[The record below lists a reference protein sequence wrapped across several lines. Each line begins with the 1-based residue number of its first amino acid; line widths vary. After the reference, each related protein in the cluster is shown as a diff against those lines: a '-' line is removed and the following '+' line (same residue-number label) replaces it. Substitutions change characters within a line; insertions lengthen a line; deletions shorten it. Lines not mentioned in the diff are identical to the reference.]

1 MSSPLNISMRSSLN
15 RGVIMGILNVTPDS
29 FSDGGSYFD
38 LPLAVSHAL
47 EMIDHGAD
55 IIDIGGESTR
65 PGSNSVSEQDQ
76 ISRIVPVISALRE
89 KISDSIIISVDT
101 TRSIVAEASVV
112 AGASI
117 VNDISSGLD
126 DPAML
131 PTVSRLGVGIVLMHM
146 QGKPQTMQINPQY
159 GDVVSDVK
167 LFLHSRA
174 REAIGHGI
182 DRKKIMI
189 DPGIGF
195 GKTKAHNLALLSSL
209 RAIVDLGY
217 PVLLGA
223 SRKRFM
229 GSICNESNPE
239 ELLGAT
245 LATTVYALSVGVKVF
260 RVHDV
265 KANRQALDVMAH
277 ISAVQR

>member
-1 MSSPLNISMRSSLN
+1 MSSSLHLSTRFSLD
-15 RGVIMGILNVTPDS
+15 RGVVMGILNVTPDS
-29 FSDGGSYFD
+29 FSDGGNYFN
-38 LPLAVSHAL
+38 LPLAISHAL
-47 EMIDHGAD
+47 EMVDHGAD

-65 PGSNSVSEQDQ
+65 PGSNPVSEQDQ

-89 KISDSIIISVDT
+89 KISDSIMISVDT
-101 TRSIVAEASVV
+101 TRSKVAEASVE

-117 VNDISSGLD
+117 VNDISSGLN

-131 PTVSRLGVGIVLMHM
+131 PMVSRLGVGIVLMHM
-146 QGKPQTMQINPQY
+146 QGKPRTMQINPQY
-159 GDVVSDVK
+159 SDVVSDVK
-167 LFLHSRA
+167 LFLNSRA
-174 REAIGHGI
+174 KEAFNYGI
-182 DRKKIMI
+182 DPNKIII

-195 GKTKAHNLALLSSL
+195 GKTKAHNLELLSNL
-209 RAIVDLGY
+209 RSIVDLGY

-229 GSICNESNPE
+229 GSICKETNPE

-245 LATTVYALSVGVKVF
+245 LATTVHALSAGVKVF

-265 KANRQALDVMAH
+265 KANRQAIDVMAS
-277 ISAVQR
+277 ISADH

>member
-1 MSSPLNISMRSSLN
+1 
-15 RGVIMGILNVTPDS
+15 MGILNVTPDS
-29 FSDGGSYFD
+29 FSDGGNYFN
-38 LPLAVSHAL
+38 LPLAISHAL
-47 EMIDHGAD
+47 EMVDHGAD

-65 PGSNSVSEQDQ
+65 PGSNPVSEQDQ

-89 KISDSIIISVDT
+89 KISDSIMISVDT
-101 TRSIVAEASVV
+101 TRSKVAEASVE

-117 VNDISSGLD
+117 VNDISSGLN

-131 PTVSRLGVGIVLMHM
+131 PMVSRLGVGIVLMHM
-146 QGKPQTMQINPQY
+146 QGKPRTMQINPQY
-159 GDVVSDVK
+159 SDVVSDVK
-167 LFLHSRA
+167 LFLNSRA
-174 REAIGHGI
+174 KEAFNYGI
-182 DRKKIMI
+182 DPNKIII

-195 GKTKAHNLALLSSL
+195 GKTKAHNLELLSNL
-209 RAIVDLGY
+209 RSIVDLGY

-229 GSICNESNPE
+229 GSICKETNPE

-245 LATTVYALSVGVKVF
+245 LATTVHALSAGVKVF

-265 KANRQALDVMAH
+265 KANRQAIDVMAS
-277 ISAVQR
+277 ISADH